1 MDQEAIEKIKNH
13 LKLIEAQAAIMVS
26 ELKPDSL
33 WLSDQQRQ
41 LDIIKQAVTQIG
53 IIRDFNSGS

>member
-1 MDQEAIEKIKNH
+1 MNQAGIEKIKNH
-13 LKLIEAQAAIMVS
+13 LKLIEAQAAIMAS